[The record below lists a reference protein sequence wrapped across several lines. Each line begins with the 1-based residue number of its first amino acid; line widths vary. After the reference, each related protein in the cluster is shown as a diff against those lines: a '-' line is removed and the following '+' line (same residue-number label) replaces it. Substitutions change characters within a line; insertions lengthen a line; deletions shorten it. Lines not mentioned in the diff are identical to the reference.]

1 MISIETIENY
11 LGKERVFEMYDTNY
25 LLQDAVERNIITIG
39 EAMNSLLKI
48 YPEIEISNARKI
60 VDARNKLT
68 HGYDEIEN
76 LQIWNILIKHL
87 PILKKEVEKL
97 MEQYNQTRITKCSF
111 FCSILKKTIPHWKVS
126 IVTVT
131 LG

>member
-1 MISIETIENY
+1 MDNHIRKLLKDLLISIETIENY
-11 LGKERVFEMYDTNY
+11 LGKERVFEMYDSNY
-25 LLQDAVERNIITIG
+25 LLQDAVERNVITIG

-87 PILKKEVEKL
+87 PILKIEVEKL
-97 MEQYNQTRITKCSF
+97 IQQ
-111 FCSILKKTIPHWKVS
+111 
-126 IVTVT
+126 
-131 LG
+131 